1 MTGARDVS
9 ERERTSVA
17 AAPGAE
23 EVSERRRSSVSAA
36 GAGSLD
42 EALPSPGDRLAEE
55 AAGVIRERASLV
67 PSVAVILGSGLGGVV
82 DDMTDAESFAFSDL
96 PGFPA
101 PTVPGHEGRLALGL
115 LDGVPAAAFRG
126 RIHFYE
132 GNDLSTCALPVRL
145 ARALGAT
152 TIVITAAVGGID
164 RSLVAGQVAVGV
176 DQINMM
182 GANPLRGWRHPD
194 GSPPFVD
201 MSEVYDRELA
211 ALAMERARSLGI
223 EVARGVYVAMP
234 GPTYETPAEIEALR
248 RAGGTVVGM
257 SVVPESTAAR
267 ALGMRV
273 VGLFSVTNLAG
284 DPASHEEVLAMADRA
299 ASTTRRIIHELL
311 PYLSE
316 RSGSGR

>member
-1 MTGARDVS
+1 MTTLIDV
-9 ERERTSVA
+9 
-17 AAPGAE
+17 
-23 EVSERRRSSVSAA
+23 
-36 GAGSLD
+36 
-42 EALPSPGDRLAEE
+42 LPSPGDRLAEE
-55 AAGVIRERASLV
+55 AAGVVRERTSLV

-82 DDMTDAESFAFSDL
+82 EEMTDAESFAFSDL

-101 PTVPGHEGRLALGL
+101 PTVPGHQGRLSLGL
-115 LDGVPAAAFRG
+115 LDGVPVAAFRG

-132 GNDLSTCALPVRL
+132 GNDLSTCALTARL
-145 ARALGAT
+145 ARILGAR

-182 GANPLRGWRHPD
+182 GANPLRGWRNPD
-194 GSPPFVD
+194 GSPPFID
-201 MSEVYDRELA
+201 MSAVFDRGLMELA
-211 ALAMERARSLGI
+211 LERARSLGI
-223 EVARGVYVAMP
+223 DVARGVYVAMP

-273 VGLFSVTNLAG
+273 LGLFSVTNLAG
-284 DPASHEEVLAMADRA
+284 DAGTHEEVLDMADRA
-299 ASTTRRIIHELL
+299 AGTTRRIINELL
-311 PYLSE
+311 PQLAGPS
-316 RSGSGR
+316 SSTA